1 MWKKRSPTKNLQT
14 VSEAISRGGM
24 SGWNDGGRSEK
35 GNNEE
40 EKKRCLTGILNCK
53 GVDDQ
58 LLKAF
63 PVGPDLGEDLNSQ
76 RSKGW
81 RKLVT

>member
-1 MWKKRSPTKNLQT
+1 
-14 VSEAISRGGM
+14 M

-53 GVDDQ
+53 GVDFKQMTNFFPFQLDQ
-58 LLKAF
+58 IWVKTTTANALK
-63 PVGPDLGEDLNSQ
+63 VG
-76 RSKGW
+76 
-81 RKLVT
+81 